1 MILEELAFVL
11 RAVKYGERDLIV
23 DLFVEGHGKISAIAK
38 SAKTSK
44 KRFPGG
50 LEPFSKM
57 KVRVKIKQNR
67 ALAFLEE
74 SDIQNGNVDIR
85 GSFDKITVAAYAT
98 ELVSVFVQPDEPSD
112 EIFDTF
118 DAFLKDVAKQ
128 EDERLPKL
136 LLNFETDIAN
146 CTGFSPAL
154 YACFKCG
161 EGVEGFI
168 KYRISRG
175 GEGLICSECTEG
187 EHYGI
192 VEKSTMQVFWHLY
205 QEALQEYA
213 HVAQARRIIWA
224 SLGPVVDRELK
235 TRAQVEALWIN

>member
-23 DLFVEGHGKISAIAK
+23 DLFVEGHGKISAMAR

-57 KVRVKIKQNR
+57 KVRVKIKPNR
-67 ALAFLEE
+67 SLSFLEE
-74 SDIQNGNVDIR
+74 SDIQNGNVEIR
-85 GSFDKITVAAYAT
+85 SSFEKITVASYAT

-112 EIFDTF
+112 EMFSTF
-118 DAFLKDVAKQ
+118 DAFLKDVAKCN
-128 EDERLPKL
+128 DEELPKM
-136 LLNFETDIAN
+136 LLNFETEVAR
-146 CTGFSPAL
+146 CTGFSPSL
-154 YACFKCG
+154 DACFKCG
-161 EGVEGFI
+161 TSVDGFE
-168 KYRISRG
+168 KYRVSRG
-175 GEGLICSECTEG
+175 GEGLICAACTEG

-192 VEKSTMQVFWHLY
+192 AEKSTMKVFWELY
-205 QEALQEYA
+205 QDSLEEYA

-235 TRAQVEALWIN
+235 TRSQVEALWVN

>member
-57 KVRVKIKQNR
+57 KIKVKIKPNR
-67 ALAFLEE
+67 SLSFLEE
-74 SDIQNGNVDIR
+74 TDIRNGNVEIR
-85 GSFDKITVAAYAT
+85 SSFDKITVASYAT

-112 EIFDTF
+112 EIFSTF
-118 DAFLKDVAKQ
+118 DVFLKRVAKSS
-128 EDERLPKL
+128 DAMLPKL
-136 LLNFETDIAN
+136 LLNFETEVAK
-146 CTGFSPAL
+146 CTGFSPSL
-154 YACFKCG
+154 NACFKCG
-161 EGVEGFI
+161 ESVDGFL
-168 KYRISRG
+168 KYRVSRG
-175 GEGLICSECTEG
+175 GEGLICRDCTEG

-192 VEKSTMQVFWHLY
+192 VEKSTMTVFWQLY
-205 QEALQEYA
+205 QDALAEYF

-235 TRAQVEALWIN
+235 TRAQVEALWV